1 MALRVKDKTRRWTQR
16 ADNFAKALAQLQE
29 AVELAGARELSQL
42 EAQGLIQG
50 FEYTHELAWNTLR
63 DFLIEQG
70 SEGLYGSKDT
80 TRAAFKAGLI
90 KEGENWMAM
99 IRSRNL
105 TSHTYNE
112 DTAKQIV
119 TAIIDTYFDE
129 FQALQTKLEQLQQEQ
144 LV

>member
-1 MALRVKDKTRRWTQR
+1 MSSKPGRWMQR
-16 ADNFAKALAQLQE
+16 ADNFAKALSQLRE
-29 AVELAGARELSQL
+29 AVELASRRKLSKL

-63 DFLIEQG
+63 DFLTEQG
-70 SEGLYGSKDT
+70 VEDLYGSKDT

-90 KEGENWMAM
+90 EEGESWMGM

-112 DTAKQIV
+112 DTANQIV
-119 TAIIDTYFDE
+119 TAILSIYFSE
-129 FQALQTKLEQLQQEQ
+129 FQALQTKLSQLRRKRSG
-144 LV
+144 

>member
-1 MALRVKDKTRRWTQR
+1 MQHKTGRWRQR

-29 AVELAGARELSQL
+29 AVELAATRELSKL

-63 DFLIEQG
+63 DFLREQG
-70 SEGLYGSKDT
+70 IEALYGSRDT
-80 TRAAFKAGLI
+80 TRAAFKAGLL
-90 KEGENWMAM
+90 KTGESWMAM

-112 DTAKQIV
+112 DTAQQIV
-119 TAIIDTYFDE
+119 RDILGAYFAE
-129 FQALQTKLEQLQQEQ
+129 FQALQTKLTQLQQEQ
-144 LV
+144 RG

>member
-1 MALRVKDKTRRWTQR
+1 MEHKTGRWTQR
-16 ADNFAKALAQLQE
+16 ADNFARALAQLRE
-29 AVELAGARELSQL
+29 AVELAGTRELSKL

-63 DFLIEQG
+63 DFLVEQG
-70 SEGLYGSKDT
+70 RAGLYGSKDT
-80 TRAAFKAGLI
+80 TRTAFKAGLI

-119 TAIIDTYFDE
+119 TAIIDTYFTE
-129 FQALQTKLEQLQQEQ
+129 FQALQTKLEQLKQEP